1 MNKPGKDPLLA
12 LKEIRK
18 SQLKLL
24 EALPVPES
32 VLKVLQSQNNLY
44 DEAMMQI
51 VSNKELPLP
60 LKQKVRKL
68 KEKEIIMGSAEVFSD
83 RQSIDV
89 S

>member
-51 VSNKELPLP
+51 VSNKE
-60 LKQKVRKL
+60 
-68 KEKEIIMGSAEVFSD
+68 
-83 RQSIDV
+83 
-89 S
+89 

>member
-1 MNKPGKDPLLA
+1 MRTQRNELISLATHIDEKLKVKINKPGKDPLNA

-32 VLKVLQSQNNLY
+32 VLKILQSQNNLY

-51 VSNKELPLP
+51 V
-60 LKQKVRKL
+60 R
-68 KEKEIIMGSAEVFSD
+68 
-83 RQSIDV
+83 
-89 S
+89 